1 MMWIPPQDGAIE
13 RSVEMARRMVR
24 GVAWWLASVARA
36 AMAVVT
42 GGPAALAALATDESG
57 AETSVATIAWV
68 VLGLI
73 VVAFVV
79 FLVFQFTGSA
89 TSAAGNVNNNLNTL
103 PQG

>member
-1 MMWIPPQDGAIE
+1 MTQTLIQRVLWWVA
-13 RSVEMARRMVR
+13 SAVR
-24 GVAWWLASVARA
+24 VLS
-36 AMAVVT
+36 AVVS
-42 GGPAALAALATDESG
+42 GGPAALASLVTDESG

-79 FLVFQFTGSA
+79 FLVFQFTGNAS
-89 TSAAGNVNNNLNTL
+89 SAASNVNNQLNTL

>member
-1 MMWIPPQDGAIE
+1 MSSKLWTQ
-13 RSVEMARRMVR
+13 VT
-24 GVAWWLASVARA
+24 WWVARVLQ
-36 AMAVVT
+36 VVT
-42 GGPAALAALATDESG
+42 GIVTRGPRVLAELATDESG

-79 FLVFQFTGSA
+79 FLVFQFVGSADSA
-89 TSAAGNVNNNLNTL
+89 TSNVNSSLSNL